1 MDACRVERV
10 LAAAD
15 AQETRGVEVCL
26 GSQLGDLL
34 KLAAIGKGAV
44 FLAVGHDVLGH
55 ARCNAR
61 YVSQQACAC
70 GVHVDA
76 HAVDDVLHHVAQ
88 GARELGLVKV
98 VLVLA
103 HADGLGRNLDE
114 LCQRVLQAAA
124 QAHGATHGDVQIG
137 ILLTGEL
144 GGGVHRRAGL
154 VDDGVSQ
161 LRCLLGDEL
170 RDDFLGLAAGGAV
183 ADDDGVDAV
192 LLDEAGELAL
202 GAGDVVARLGGVDHA
217 VVEQL
222 AGLVHDGDLA
232 AGAVARIEREH
243 AGAAHGACRE
253 QAFEILGKD
262 VDGLGL
268 GANGEFGAGLAL
280 QRGSHEALVAVGDS
294 GVKDGRE
301 DALAT
306 GPAAAEARRG
316 SGAVDVHAHA
326 EFALALT
333 AVDSQHAVVGYTAQ
347 RLIIA
352 VVRLVGG
359 LLGGVGGLDDDVG
372 GVLRKGAQV
381 GDVLGVLGYCLGHD
395 VHRTG
400 ERLLGRVEAGFL
412 VDVCRGGVERAALGR
427 GLHDDHVGERLQAC
441 LAGLLRAG
449 HALFAVGLIEVLDT
463 LELRGLANLLLKL
476 GREFALGVDEQDDI
490 LFALLKIAQVGQALV
505 ERAQGDVVHS
515 ACGFLAVA
523 RDKGDGV
530 ALVDELDGRL
540 DVGGLKVELA
550 GELGD
555 KIHETPCGK
564 GAFAAQSYQGYHPS
578 QKAVLGPHHENGLS
592 TTFEP

>member
-1 MDACRVERV
+1 M
-10 LAAAD
+10 
-15 AQETRGVEVCL
+15 
-26 GSQLGDLL
+26 
-34 KLAAIGKGAV
+34 
-44 FLAVGHDVLGH
+44 
-55 ARCNAR
+55 
-61 YVSQQACAC
+61 
-70 GVHVDA
+70 
-76 HAVDDVLHHVAQ
+76 AQ
-88 GARELGLVKV
+88 GARKLGLVKV

-103 HADGLGRNLDE
+103 NADGLGRNLDE

-124 QAHGATHGDVQIG
+124 QAHGATHGDVQVG
-137 ILLTGEL
+137 IFLAGEL
-144 GGGVHRRAGL
+144 GGGVHRRAGF
-154 VDDGVSQ
+154 VNDGVAKAG
-161 LRCLLGDEL
+161 RLLGNEL

-217 VVEQL
+217 VVEQF

-253 QAFEILGKD
+253 QALKVLGKD

-268 GANGEFGAGLAL
+268 GANGELGAGLAL
-280 QRGSHEALVAVGDS
+280 QRGGHQALVTIGDG

-301 DALAT
+301 DALAS
-306 GPAAAEARRG
+306 GPTAAEACRG

-326 EFALALT
+326 ELALALT
-333 AVDSQHAVVGYTAQ
+333 AVDSQHTVVGYTAQ

-372 GVLRKGAQV
+372 GVLRKGAQI
-381 GDVLGVLGYCLGHD
+381 GDVLGVLGHRLGHD
-395 VHRTG
+395 VCRAG

-412 VDVCRGGVERAALGR
+412 VDVGRGGVERAALG
-427 GLHDDHVGERLQAC
+427 GCLHDDHVGKRLQAC

-449 HALFAVGLIEVLDT
+449 HALFAVGLVEVLDT
-463 LELRGLANLLLKL
+463 LELRGLANLLLEL
-476 GREFALGVDEQDDI
+476 GRELTLGVDEQDDV
-490 LFALLKIAQVGQALV
+490 LFALFKIAQVGQALV
-505 ERAQGDVVHS
+505 ECAQGDVVHS

-555 KIHETPCGK
+555 KIHGTPC
-564 GAFAAQSYQGYHPS
+564 
-578 QKAVLGPHHENGLS
+578 V
-592 TTFEP
+592 